1 MCNYVS
7 SRLTKKL
14 AVIAITLLFATNC
27 FAQAVEKVIF
37 SFSGGVDGS
46 QPAANLV
53 QDSKGNLYGT
63 TSSGGEDDYGT
74 LFELSKNSDG
84 SWTEQTIHS
93 FGAEEYDGM
102 FPVAGLV
109 MDGKGNLYGS
119 TIEGGIFEDG
129 VIFEFT
135 PGSGG
140 TWVET
145 IIYNFTAENE
155 GAQVYA
161 PLVLDGVG
169 NLYGT
174 TLGGGVNGNG
184 TAFELI
190 TGSNGVWAE
199 KTLYNFTGG
208 NDGGSPYHAPLT
220 FDSAG
225 NLYGVAASGGAHD
238 YGAIFELSPNSNGT
252 WTEKIVHAFSGGAG
266 DIGGQCG
273 VIFDAAG
280 NIYLEAVYA
289 LLELSPGSDGT
300 WTVKNLHNFAGGSDG
315 ADANGG
321 LTFDKAGNLY
331 GTTAYGGLHQ
341 GTVFEMTPNSN
352 GTWTEKILHK
362 FTGGSDGQFPFS
374 TLTVG
379 NNGVV
384 YGTTLFGG
392 ASNFGVAFEI
402 QP

>member
-1 MCNYVS
+1 MGNCVS
-7 SRLTKKL
+7 SPSTKKL
-14 AVIAITLLFATNC
+14 AVIAVTLLFATTC
-27 FAQAVEKVIF
+27 LAQGVEKVIF
-37 SFSGGVDGS
+37 TFSGGVDGG
-46 QPAANLV
+46 QPSANLV

-63 TSSGGEDDYGT
+63 TLSGGDGFYGT

-84 SWTEQTIHS
+84 SWTEQTIHD
-93 FGAEEYDGM
+93 FGIEQNDGQ
-102 FPVAGLV
+102 FPAAGLV

-119 TIEGGIFEDG
+119 TVQGGVFHDG

-135 PGSGG
+135 LGNGG
-140 TWVET
+140 TWVEN
-145 IIYNFTAENE
+145 IIDNFSGENE

-161 PLVLDGVG
+161 PLVLDRLG

-184 TAFELI
+184 TAFELVA
-190 TGSNGVWAE
+190 GPNGVWTE

-208 NDGGSPYHAPLT
+208 NDGGYPYRAPLR

-252 WTEKIVHAFSGGAG
+252 WTEKTVHAFSGGAG

-273 VIFDAAG
+273 IIFDAAG
-280 NIYLEAVYA
+280 NLYLEAVYA

-341 GTVFEMTPNSN
+341 GIVFEMTPNSN
-352 GTWTEKILHK
+352 GTWTEKIFHK

-374 TLTVG
+374 TVTVG
-379 NNGVV
+379 NNGVI
-384 YGTTLFGG
+384 YGTTEFGG